1 MSQSANIDRIY
12 KTLKSRHNNTLRRS
26 LGENGDHVLVNG
38 NSVNV
43 LKSVPDNSIDLIFTD
58 PPYNA
63 KLDYGSTYND
73 SRTLKDYL
81 ALVEQ
86 WVAEYQR
93 ILTPTG
99 TLYFMNYP
107 ELNARILPILEDKM
121 KLKFRRWLTWHYP
134 TNIGHSKTGFTRSQ
148 RSILYFTKTKNF
160 VFNKNEV
167 LQPFKNPNDKRVREL
182 IKSGRKGRGA
192 YDTLNPYDL
201 AEMVKLERQDMS
213 DDEVQYVNLL
223 KNVSEDRLNLQHPC
237 QLPIELIRR
246 FIAVSSNPGDTVLDP
261 FAGTFTTSLTAAH
274 LGRHSVGIEI
284 SPKYVTLGS
293 KRFKTAQFSL

>member
-1 MSQSANIDRIY
+1 MSQIANIDRIY
-12 KTLKSRHNNTLRRS
+12 NSLKSHHVDATRRS
-26 LGENGDHVLVNG
+26 LEINGKHILVNG
-38 NSVNV
+38 DSIDV
-43 LKSVPDNSIDLIFTD
+43 LKSIPDNSIDLIFTD

-86 WVAEYQR
+86 WVAEYYR
-93 ILTPTG
+93 VLSPKG
-99 TLYFMNYP
+99 TLYLMNYP
-107 ELNARILPILEDKM
+107 ELNARILPILEDKQ
-121 KLKFRRWLTWHYP
+121 KLKFRRWITWHYP

-148 RSILYFTKTKNF
+148 RSILYFTKTRNF
-160 VFNKNEV
+160 VFNKDAV
-167 LQPFKNPNDKRVREL
+167 LQPYKNPTDGKVRDRIL
-182 IKSGRKGRGA
+182 AGSKGRGA

-201 AEMVKLERQDMS
+201 AEMLKLERHDLS
-213 DDEVQYVNLL
+213 DEEVQYVNLL

-237 QLPIELIRR
+237 QLPIELIKR
-246 FIAVSSNPGDTVLDP
+246 FISVSSNPGDTVLDP

-284 SPKYVTLGS
+284 NHKYVTLGS